1 MPRKKQKRIDE
12 ALTFDNVFEDPLR
25 FHKFLADSF
34 SKIKGHKSDYP
45 IILEIG
51 CGHGYYT
58 LALAERFSE
67 KLFIGL
73 DKKADR
79 LWKAGTW
86 ATEGGLKNALFIKSM
101 ADSLQN
107 FFSQEGIV
115 DEIWI
120 TFPDPYPRPSD
131 SGKRLTS
138 SRFLKMYRSIIK
150 SSGAIHLKTDNKDLL
165 NYSVDE
171 AKSFGCNILE
181 IKEDIH
187 NLPEKDETLEIL
199 TFYERR
205 FMAEGKPIYYMRFTA

>member
-12 ALTFDNVFEDPLR
+12 ALNFENVFITPE
-25 FHKFLADSF
+25 SF
-34 SKIKGHKSDYP
+34 NIFMNENPSLP

-107 FFSQEGIV
+107 FFPQEGIV

-120 TFPDPYPRPSD
+120 TFPDPYQRPSD

-150 SSGAIHLKTDNKDLL
+150 PSGAIHLKTDNKDLFD
-165 NYSVDE
+165 YSVDE
-171 AKSFGCNILE
+171 VKSFGCNILE

-187 NLPEKDETLEIL
+187 NLPEKDEILEIL